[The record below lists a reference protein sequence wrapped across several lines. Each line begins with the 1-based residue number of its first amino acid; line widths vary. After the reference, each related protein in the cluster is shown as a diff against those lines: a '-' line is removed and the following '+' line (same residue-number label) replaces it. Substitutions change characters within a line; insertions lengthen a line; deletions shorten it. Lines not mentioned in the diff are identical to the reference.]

1 MNITETVKS
10 FLDKY
15 HLENQTVIV
24 GFSGGYDS
32 LCLLDT
38 IKNIG
43 NPLIAVHLNHNWR
56 GEESLRDEEFCRNFC
71 KTRGITFYAETLS
84 SDIPHTETAAR
95 EARYDF
101 FMKCAKK
108 FDAKAILTAHNLDDL
123 AETIIYRIIK
133 GTGISGLNG
142 ISEHRDIYYRPL
154 LSVSRDKIELY
165 CKKNKLNAISDSSN
179 QDIKYKR
186 NFIRHKILPLIKEI
200 NGNYTSALKN
210 LATSA
215 EETNELLEEYTS
227 DKLSKLGNSTQK
239 FLELSAPAQNYL
251 IHKMF
256 TENNLDYDRKKIE
269 AVVAFIKKNANSKSG
284 KKHSITTDL
293 WIYTNS
299 KKFELIKSEKPS
311 NKEISINKEGQYQ
324 FDDYV
329 FEIEKFNGT
338 TFDFPKDNE
347 LKALVSLNEI
357 NFTLRHRKDGDTIS
371 PLGINGTQKLKKYL
385 NEKKIPQH
393 EKDSLILLCKN
404 SEVLWVGGLGLSN
417 KIRVINAP
425 THIIKLTKKEG
436 YYEN

>member
-10 FLDKY
+10 FLTKY
-15 HLENQTVIV
+15 SLENQTLIV

-32 LCLLDT
+32 LCLLDI

-43 NPLIAVHLNHNWR
+43 NPVIAIHLNHNWR
-56 GEESLRDEEFCRNFC
+56 GEESLRDEDFCRDFC
-71 KTRGITFYAETLS
+71 KKRGITFYTETLS

-95 EARYDF
+95 EARYKF
-101 FMKCAKK
+101 FLKCAEKYN
-108 FDAKAILTAHNLDDL
+108 AHAVLTAHNLDDL
-123 AETIIYRIIK
+123 TETLLYRIIK
-133 GTGISGLNG
+133 GTGVNGLNG

-154 LSVSRDKIELY
+154 LSVSREQIELY
-165 CKKNKLNAISDSSN
+165 CKKNDLNAISDSSN
-179 QDIKYKR
+179 LDTKYKR

-200 NGNYTSALKN
+200 NGNYASALKN

-215 EETNELLEEYTS
+215 EETNELLDEYMS
-227 DKLSKLGNSTQK
+227 DKISKLGNSTKK
-239 FLELSAPAQNYL
+239 FLELSNPAQNYL

-269 AVVAFIKKNANSKSG
+269 AVVEFIKENANSKSG
-284 KKHSITTDL
+284 KKHSITTNL

-299 KKFELIKSEKPS
+299 KKFEFIKSEKHS
-311 NKEISINKEGQYQ
+311 NKEIHIDKEGEYR
-324 FDDYV
+324 FEDYI
-329 FEIEKFNGT
+329 FEIKKFSGN

-404 SEVLWVGGLGLSN
+404 SEVLWIGGLGLSN
-417 KIRVINAP
+417 KIKVINEP
-425 THIIKLTKKEG
+425 THIIRLTKKDG